1 MQGDPKVIAALEAAL
16 AASSHLNIQYRA
28 DWRTTKFNGVK
39 KVAKKLHGLGSDL
52 HHWTKKFSDQ
62 VLLLGGSVSYAPSE
76 VVSKPTLTDIFENEL
91 ALEYAMKTPQE
102 QAIQTAMAA
111 MDDPTR
117 NLFEHSLK
125 ASAKRIGWLEQQLR
139 LIKAMGE
146 DEYVAEKM

>member
-1 MQGDPKVIAALEAAL
+1 MQGDPKVITALEAAL
-16 AASSHLNIQYRA
+16 VASSHLNIQYRA

-39 KVAKKLHGLGSDL
+39 KVAKWIHWLGSDA
-52 HHWTKKFSDQ
+52 HHWVKKFSDQ
-62 VLLLGGSVSYAPSE
+62 VLILGGSVSYTPSA
-76 VVSKPTLTDIFENEL
+76 VVSKPTLTETFENEL
-91 ALEYAMKTPQE
+91 ALEYATKTPQE

-111 MDDPTR
+111 LDDVSR
-117 NLFEHSLK
+117 NLLEHSLK